1 MLKWLR
7 KRAFRTNTTD
17 PAPQVENLIDDL
29 EETLAHG
36 SVARRVETLQRV
48 TDLFVTRATDYSEE
62 LIDVFDDVYEHLTRE
77 IETSAKAILARRLA
91 PIPNAPPRTIRRLA
105 FDDAIEVAGT
115 VLTLSQRLSDDDLI
129 DNVMTCSQD
138 HMMAI
143 SRRKELSPAV
153 TDALVEH
160 GNANVVHSTAS
171 NPGAS
176 FSEIGYRRLVERA
189 DGDDRLTTCICR
201 RNDIPRHHFL
211 KLLARASGATRTKLE
226 ALNPAAAREI
236 AGAVEAAANE
246 QQSASAATSSF
257 TNEAAQRVALLH
269 KRGEL
274 DESRLLTFIK
284 ADEFEAVSAA
294 LARMIDLPSSI
305 TELMLIEQR
314 SEGIFV
320 IAKAL
325 GLSWPT
331 VAALLKMRGRLN
343 GSDNNDIAMSRASYE
358 RLRLNTAQQVLR
370 FYRMRQNA
378 TINFP
383 TAAPQA

>member
-7 KRAFRTNTTD
+7 KGSRRKIRSKA
-17 PAPQVENLIDDL
+17 PPQVENLIDDL
-29 EETLAHG
+29 EETLVNG

-48 TDLFVTRATDYSEE
+48 TDLFITRAPDFSEE
-62 LIDVFDDVYEHLTRE
+62 LVDVFDDVYEHLTRE
-77 IETSAKAILARRLA
+77 IETSAKAILAYRLA

-105 FDDAIEVAGT
+105 FDEAIEVAGT
-115 VLTLSQRLSDDDLI
+115 VLTLSPRLSDDDLI
-129 DNVMTCSQD
+129 DNVMTRSQD

-143 SRRKELSPAV
+143 SRRKELSPVV

-160 GNANVVHSTAS
+160 GNANVVHSTAA

-176 FSEIGYRRLVERA
+176 FSEFGYRRLIERA

-201 RNDIPRHHFL
+201 RRDIPRHLFL
-211 KLLARASGATRTKLE
+211 KLLARASDVTRAKLE
-226 ALNPAAAREI
+226 ALNPAAAHEI

-246 QQSASAATSSF
+246 QQSATAAASSF
-257 TNEAAQRVALLH
+257 SSEAAQNVELLL

-274 DESRLLTFIK
+274 DEGHLMAFIK

-294 LARMIDLPSSI
+294 LARMVDLPSAV
-305 TELMLIEQR
+305 TELILVEQR

-320 IAKAL
+320 IAKAI
-325 GLSWPT
+325 GLSWST
-331 VAALLKMRGRLN
+331 VSALLNMRDRLN
-343 GSDNNDIAMSRASYE
+343 GSEYGDLAMSRASYE

-383 TAAPQA
+383 AAAPQG